1 MRQNFFGKLAHKSL
15 SRLEEVPWHDQG
27 SPPRFKSGIGGLSL
41 LDANHI
47 KIPSLPSRDTGL
59 GEPLRLR
66 SGPVDP
72 GTVTGGW
79 PLHSQHTTGTWM
91 DLGKSKMEKTP
102 EKPACSQPAAPRSAG
117 LAPPPTCPSP
127 CGPSPRSPASHPSHP
142 PPAPPPTP
150 PLPCGSSS
158 RPAPLL
164 WPPPPRPSPRAP
176 PSSLPLLHSRVPP
189 APAQLSL
196 PCPFPMALV
205 LISHPRARGCC
216 PLPLMEGLVFLKQAV
231 PKAFLSAGSG
241 KVHICLALLVSK
253 TVSPKML

>member
-1 MRQNFFGKLAHKSL
+1 MALRQNFFGKLAHKSL

-127 CGPSPRSPASHPSHP
+127 CGPSPRSPASHP
-142 PPAPPPTP
+142 APPLRLLLPPRPPSVAPSSP
-150 PLPCGSSS
+150 PL
-158 RPAPLL
+158 
-164 WPPPPRPSPRAP
+164 PPRPSFLPSP
-176 PSSLPLLHSRVPP
+176 PPQQSSPSTCSALPALPLPY
-189 APAQLSL
+189 
-196 PCPFPMALV
+196 
-205 LISHPRARGCC
+205 
-216 PLPLMEGLVFLKQAV
+216 GLGPDFTSQGAGL
-231 PKAFLSAGSG
+231 LSASLNGRAGLPQASS
-241 KVHICLALLVSK
+241 SK
-253 TVSPKML
+253 SLS